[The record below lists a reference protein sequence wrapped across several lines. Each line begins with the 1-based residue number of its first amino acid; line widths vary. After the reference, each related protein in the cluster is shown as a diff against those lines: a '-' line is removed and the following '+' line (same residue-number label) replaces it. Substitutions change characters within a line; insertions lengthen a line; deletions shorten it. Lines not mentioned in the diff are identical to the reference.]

1 MQIYVNGEPKQIA
14 EGLNLGALL
23 ADLDLKVEA
32 VAVALNLSVVPRSRL
47 AGQVLVDGDRIEVV
61 RAVGGG

>member
-23 ADLDLKVEA
+23 ADLDLKA
-32 VAVALNLSVVPRSRL
+32 QSRL
-47 AGQVLVDGDRIEVV
+47 QKARTNVDMAGES
-61 RAVGGG
+61 A

>member
-1 MQIYVNGEPKQIA
+1 MEIHVNGEPKQVD
-14 EGLNLGALL
+14 EGLSLSALL
-23 ADLDLKVEA
+23 LELDLKVEA

-47 AGQVLVDGDRIEVV
+47 AEQILSDGDRVEVV

>member
-1 MQIYVNGEPKQIA
+1 MEIHVNGEPKQIA
-14 EGLNLGALL
+14 EGLSLSALL
-23 ADLDLKVEA
+23 LELDLKVEA

-47 AGQVLVDGDRIEVV
+47 AEQILSEGDRVEVV